1 MSLSHLVGTF
11 LRFSIRLILMRGA
24 GLALEDA
31 LRRADH
37 VVTVVLFFSE
47 IRFLRASCF
56 CFLAWSWIDENELFV
71 YVHLLVP
78 LDE

>member
-1 MSLSHLVGTF
+1 MSLSHLEEPFEV
-11 LRFSIRLILMRGA
+11 SIRLILLRGA

-56 CFLAWSWIDENELFV
+56 CFWLGLGLMRTNYSSTFT
-71 YVHLLVP
+71 Y
-78 LDE
+78 

>member
-1 MSLSHLVGTF
+1 MSLSHLEEPFEV
-11 LRFSIRLILMRGA
+11 SIRLILMRGA

-47 IRFLRASCF
+47 IRFLRASYF
-56 CFLAWSWIDENELFV
+56 CFWLGLGLMRTNYSSTFT
-71 YVHLLVP
+71 Y
-78 LDE
+78 